1 MLYVEK
7 TTPEDCFELA
17 KNLKQVDKYELAIW
31 GLDPLQ
37 ALLQPFRYTKRKVH
51 TYTIFDKNKEVA
63 AIFGTVSSRQS
74 DKVGTIW
81 LLSSE
86 VLDKNYLYF
95 LKRNKYW
102 TEYLEKNYDYLS
114 NYITAEHTK
123 SIKWLKWQGYKF
135 SKPML
140 VNNVKMYYFYKRI
153 QNCIQNRT
161 QPILNDV
168 GPSWTTS
175 LPQKR

>member
-7 TTPEDCFELA
+7 TTPEDCFKLA

-63 AIFGTVSSRQS
+63 AIFGTVSSRQN

-95 LKRNKYW
+95 LKRN
-102 TEYLEKNYDYLS
+102 
-114 NYITAEHTK
+114 H
-123 SIKWLKWQGYKF
+123 
-135 SKPML
+135 
-140 VNNVKMYYFYKRI
+140 
-153 QNCIQNRT
+153 
-161 QPILNDV
+161 
-168 GPSWTTS
+168 
-175 LPQKR
+175 